1 MGEARHV
8 LVCGASAGIGRAA
21 ALAFA
26 REGWKVTALARRA
39 ERLAALVPELE
50 AAGAAGAAAVVADL
64 AAPDGL
70 AGVAAAVEAGLGPV
84 DALVHNTG
92 GPAGGPLLDAP
103 WAAFA
108 AAHAAHVGSL
118 HALCQALVPGMRA
131 RGYGRVVAV
140 MSTSVYEP
148 IAGLGVSNSTRA
160 AVAGYLKTL
169 ADELPPGLTAN
180 GVLPGFT
187 DTERLEA
194 LAGARAAAAGADPAS
209 VRAAWAKA
217 VPEGRLGRAD
227 ETAAAIVF
235 LCGPGAGYIRGVF
248 LPVDGGRLRSI

>member
-1 MGEARHV
+1 VGQARHV

-26 REGWKVTALARRA
+26 REGWRVTALARRA
-39 ERLAALVPELE
+39 ERLEALVPELA
-50 AAGAAGAAAVVADL
+50 AAGAAGVGVAVADL
-64 AAPDGL
+64 AAPEGL
-70 AGVAAAVEAGLGPV
+70 AAVVARAEAALGPV

-92 GPAGGPLLDAP
+92 GPAGGRLLDAP
-103 WAAFA
+103 WANFA
-108 AAHAAHVGSL
+108 AAHAAHLGSL
-118 HALCQALVPGMRA
+118 HALCQALVPGMGA

-169 ADELPPGLTAN
+169 ADELPAGVTAN
-180 GVLPGFT
+180 GVLPGYT
-187 DTERLEA
+187 DTERLDA
-194 LAGARAAAAGADPAS
+194 LAGARAAAAGSDAAA
-209 VRAAWAKA
+209 VRAAWAQS
-217 VPEGRLGRAD
+217 VPEGRLGRPD

-235 LCGPGAGYIRGVF
+235 LCGPSAGYIRGVF